1 MMEYEKQEKKVL
13 CDEVAKETLKGAYI
27 KGRDRLRQ
35 AEVPEADLDAWYL
48 LEYVTKVSRASYYM
62 EPDREM
68 TALQCAQYE
77 ACLLRREQRVPLQH
91 ITGEQEFMGLAFR
104 VDENVLIPRQ
114 DTEILV
120 EQALG
125 FIKSGKVP
133 AAENSRTRILD
144 MCTGSGCILLSVM
157 HWAESYR
164 QKTLCRAEDTARDG
178 EKQDIIIIEGTGA
191 DISPQALAVAEKNA
205 RRLGVSAGFIQSDL
219 FDAVHGRYG
228 MILSNPPYIRTDE
241 IKDLQEEVRLHDPV
255 IALDGKEDGLYYY
268 RRIVRES
275 RSCLEEGGML
285 LFEIGCDQ
293 AEAVSGLMSAAGF
306 REITVKKDLAGLD
319 RVVSGVLK

>member
-1 MMEYEKQEKKVL
+1 MTLRTGYTE
-13 CDEVAKETLKGAYI
+13 AK
-27 KGRDRLRQ
+27 RRL
-35 AEVPEADLDAWYL
+35 EESGIEEASLDAWLL
-48 LEYVTKVSRASYYM
+48 LEHVTGISRASYYAD
-62 EPDREM
+62 PDREM
-68 TALQCAQYE
+68 SPDE
-77 ACLLRREQRVPLQH
+77 WRRYSELVGRRAERVPLQH
-91 ITGEQEFMGLAFR
+91 ITGTQEFMGLVFE
-104 VDENVLIPRQ
+104 VNEHVLIPRQ

-120 EQALG
+120 EQALA
-125 FIKSGKVP
+125 FIGSGKVP

-164 QKTLCRAEDTARDG
+164 QKALRKAGDTARGG
-178 EKQDIIIIEGTGA
+178 EKQDIIIEGTGA
-191 DISPQALAVAEKNA
+191 DISPKALAVAEKNA
-205 RRLGVSAGFIQSDL
+205 RRLGISAGFVESDL
-219 FDAVHGRYG
+219 FGAVRGKYG

-255 IALDGKEDGLYYY
+255 IALDGREDGLYYY

-275 RSCLEEGGML
+275 RSYLDEGGAL

-293 AEAVSGLMSAAGF
+293 AEAVSGLMRGVGF
-306 REITVKKDLAGLD
+306 SEITVKKDLAGLD

>member
-1 MMEYEKQEKKVL
+1 M
-13 CDEVAKETLKGAYI
+13 TLKTGYT
-27 KGRDRLRQ
+27 
-35 AEVPEADLDAWYL
+35 EAKKLLEESGIEEASLDAWLL
-48 LEYVTKVSRASYYM
+48 LEHVTGISRASYYAD
-62 EPDREM
+62 PDREM
-68 TALQCAQYE
+68 SPDEWRIYSELVG
-77 ACLLRREQRVPLQH
+77 RRAERVPLQH
-91 ITGEQEFMGLAFR
+91 ITGTQEFMGLVFE
-104 VDENVLIPRQ
+104 VNEHVLIPRQ

-120 EQALG
+120 EQALA
-125 FIKSGKVP
+125 FIGSGKVP

-164 QKTLCRAEDTARDG
+164 QKALRRAGDTARGG
-178 EKQDIIIIEGTGA
+178 EKQDIIIEGTGA
-191 DISPQALAVAEKNA
+191 DISPKALAMAEKNA
-205 RRLGVSAGFIQSDL
+205 RRLGISAGFVESDL
-219 FDAVHGRYG
+219 FGAVRGKYG

-255 IALDGKEDGLYYY
+255 IALDGREDGLYYY

-275 RSCLEEGGML
+275 RSYLDEGGAL

-293 AEAVSGLMSAAGF
+293 AEAVSGLMRGAGF
-306 REITVKKDLAGLD
+306 SEITVKKDLAGLD

>member
-1 MMEYEKQEKKVL
+1 M
-13 CDEVAKETLKGAYI
+13 TLKTGYTEA
-27 KGRDRLRQ
+27 KRRL
-35 AEVPEADLDAWYL
+35 EESGIEEASLDAWLL
-48 LEYVTKVSRASYYM
+48 LEHVTGISRASYYAD
-62 EPDREM
+62 PDREM
-68 TALQCAQYE
+68 SPDE
-77 ACLLRREQRVPLQH
+77 WRRYSELVGRRAERVPLQH
-91 ITGEQEFMGLAFR
+91 ITGTQEFMGLVFE
-104 VDENVLIPRQ
+104 VNEHVLIPRQ

-120 EQALG
+120 EQALA
-125 FIKSGKVP
+125 FIGSGKVP

-164 QKTLCRAEDTARDG
+164 QKALRRAGDTARGG
-178 EKQDIIIIEGTGA
+178 EKQDIIIEGTGA
-191 DISPQALAVAEKNA
+191 DISPKALAVAEKNA
-205 RRLGVSAGFIQSDL
+205 RRLGISAGFVESDL
-219 FDAVHGRYG
+219 FGAVRGKYG

-255 IALDGKEDGLYYY
+255 IALDGREDGLYYY

-275 RSCLEEGGML
+275 RSYLEEGGAL

-293 AEAVSGLMSAAGF
+293 AEAVSGLMRGAGF
-306 REITVKKDLAGLD
+306 SEITVKKDLAGLD

>member
-1 MMEYEKQEKKVL
+1 MTLRTGYTE
-13 CDEVAKETLKGAYI
+13 AK
-27 KGRDRLRQ
+27 RRL
-35 AEVPEADLDAWYL
+35 EESGIEEASLDAWLL
-48 LEYVTKVSRASYYM
+48 LEHVTGISRASYYA

-68 TALQCAQYE
+68 SPDE
-77 ACLLRREQRVPLQH
+77 WRRYSELVGRRAERVPLQH
-91 ITGEQEFMGLAFR
+91 ITGTQEFMGLVFE
-104 VDENVLIPRQ
+104 VNEHVLIPRQ

-120 EQALG
+120 EQALA
-125 FIKSGKVP
+125 FIGSGKVP

-164 QKTLCRAEDTARDG
+164 QKALRRAGDTARGG
-178 EKQDIIIIEGTGA
+178 EKQDIIIEGTGA
-191 DISPQALAVAEKNA
+191 DISPKALAVAEKNA
-205 RRLGVSAGFIQSDL
+205 RRLGISAGFVESDL
-219 FDAVHGRYG
+219 FGAVRGKYG
-228 MILSNPPYIRTDE
+228 MIVSNPPYIRTDE

-255 IALDGKEDGLYYY
+255 IALDGREDGLYYY

-275 RSCLEEGGML
+275 RSYLEEGGAL

-293 AEAVSGLMSAAGF
+293 AEAVSGLMRGVGF
-306 REITVKKDLAGLD
+306 SEITVKKDLAGLD

>member
-1 MMEYEKQEKKVL
+1 M
-13 CDEVAKETLKGAYI
+13 TLKNGYAEAE
-27 KGRDRLRQ
+27 RRL
-35 AEVPEADLDAWYL
+35 EEAGIEEAALDAWLL
-48 LEYVTKVSRASYYM
+48 LEHVTGISRASYYAD
-62 EPDREM
+62 PDRELP
-68 TALQCAQYE
+68 ADQWKRYRELV
-77 ACLLRREQRVPLQH
+77 CLRAERVPLQH
-91 ITGEQEFMGLAFR
+91 ITGTQEFMGLSFE
-104 VDENVLIPRQ
+104 VNEHVLIPRQ

-144 MCTGSGCILLSVM
+144 MCSGSGCILLSVM

>member
-1 MMEYEKQEKKVL
+1 M
-13 CDEVAKETLKGAYI
+13 TLKNGY
-27 KGRDRLRQ
+27 
-35 AEVPEADLDAWYL
+35 AEAERWLEEAGIEEAALDAWLL
-48 LEYVTKVSRASYYM
+48 LEHVTGISRASYYAD
-62 EPDREM
+62 PDRELP
-68 TALQCAQYE
+68 ADQWKRYRELV
-77 ACLLRREQRVPLQH
+77 CLRAERVPLQH
-91 ITGEQEFMGLAFR
+91 ITGTQEFMGLSFE
-104 VDENVLIPRQ
+104 VNEHVLIPRQ

-275 RSCLEEGGML
+275 RSCLEEDGLL

>member
-1 MMEYEKQEKKVL
+1 M
-13 CDEVAKETLKGAYI
+13 TLKNGYAEAE
-27 KGRDRLRQ
+27 RRL
-35 AEVPEADLDAWYL
+35 EEAGIEEAALDAWLL
-48 LEYVTKVSRASYYM
+48 LEHVTGISRASYYAD
-62 EPDREM
+62 PDRELP
-68 TALQCAQYE
+68 ADQWKRYRELV
-77 ACLLRREQRVPLQH
+77 CLRAERVPLQH
-91 ITGEQEFMGLAFR
+91 ITGTQEFMGLSFE
-104 VDENVLIPRQ
+104 VNEHVLIPRQ

-133 AAENSRTRILD
+133 AAKNGRTRILD

>member
-1 MMEYEKQEKKVL
+1 M
-13 CDEVAKETLKGAYI
+13 TLKTGYT
-27 KGRDRLRQ
+27 
-35 AEVPEADLDAWYL
+35 EAKRWLEESGIEEASLDAWLL
-48 LEYVTKVSRASYYM
+48 LEHVTGISRASYYAD
-62 EPDREM
+62 PDREM
-68 TALQCAQYE
+68 SPDE
-77 ACLLRREQRVPLQH
+77 WRRYSELVGRRAERVPLQH
-91 ITGEQEFMGLAFR
+91 ITGTQEFMGLVFE
-104 VDENVLIPRQ
+104 VNEHVLIPRQ

-120 EQALG
+120 EQALA
-125 FIKSGKVP
+125 FIGSGKVP

-164 QKTLCRAEDTARDG
+164 QKALRKAGDTARGG
-178 EKQDIIIIEGTGA
+178 EKQDIIIEGTGA
-191 DISPQALAVAEKNA
+191 DISPKALAVAEKNA
-205 RRLGVSAGFIQSDL
+205 RRLGISAGFVESDL
-219 FDAVHGRYG
+219 FGAVRGKYG

-255 IALDGKEDGLYYY
+255 IALDGREDGLYYY

-275 RSCLEEGGML
+275 RSYLDEGGAL

-293 AEAVSGLMSAAGF
+293 AEAVSGLMRGVGF
-306 REITVKKDLAGLD
+306 SEITVKKDLAGLD

>member
-1 MMEYEKQEKKVL
+1 M
-13 CDEVAKETLKGAYI
+13 TLKNGYAEAE
-27 KGRDRLRQ
+27 RRL
-35 AEVPEADLDAWYL
+35 EEAGIEEAALDAWLL
-48 LEYVTKVSRASYYM
+48 LEHVTGISRASYYAD
-62 EPDREM
+62 PDRELP
-68 TALQCAQYE
+68 ADQWKRYRELV
-77 ACLLRREQRVPLQH
+77 CLRAERVPLQH
-91 ITGEQEFMGLAFR
+91 ITGTQEFMGLSFE
-104 VDENVLIPRQ
+104 VNEHVLIPRQ

-241 IKDLQEEVRLHDPV
+241 IKDLQEEVRLPDPV
-255 IALDGKEDGLYYY
+255 IALDGNEDGLYYY

>member
-1 MMEYEKQEKKVL
+1 M
-13 CDEVAKETLKGAYI
+13 TLKTGYTEA
-27 KGRDRLRQ
+27 KRRL
-35 AEVPEADLDAWYL
+35 EESGIEEASLDAWLL
-48 LEYVTKVSRASYYM
+48 LEHVTGISRASYYAD
-62 EPDREM
+62 PDREM
-68 TALQCAQYE
+68 SPDE
-77 ACLLRREQRVPLQH
+77 WRRYSELVGRRAERVPLQH
-91 ITGEQEFMGLAFR
+91 ITGTQEFMGLVFE
-104 VDENVLIPRQ
+104 VNEHVLIPRQ

-120 EQALG
+120 GQALA
-125 FIKSGKVP
+125 FIGSGKVP

-164 QKTLCRAEDTARDG
+164 QKALRRAGDTARGG
-178 EKQDIIIIEGTGA
+178 EKQDIIIEGTGA
-191 DISPQALAVAEKNA
+191 DISPKALAVAEKNA
-205 RRLGVSAGFIQSDL
+205 RRLGISAGFVESDL
-219 FDAVHGRYG
+219 FGAVRGKYG

-255 IALDGKEDGLYYY
+255 IALDGREDGLYYY

-275 RSCLEEGGML
+275 RSYLEEGGAL

-293 AEAVSGLMSAAGF
+293 AEAVSGLMRGVGF
-306 REITVKKDLAGLD
+306 SEITVKKDLAGLD

>member
-1 MMEYEKQEKKVL
+1 M
-13 CDEVAKETLKGAYI
+13 TLKTGYTEA
-27 KGRDRLRQ
+27 KRRL
-35 AEVPEADLDAWYL
+35 EESGIEEASLDAWLL
-48 LEYVTKVSRASYYM
+48 LEHVTGISRASYYAD
-62 EPDREM
+62 PDREM
-68 TALQCAQYE
+68 SPDE
-77 ACLLRREQRVPLQH
+77 WRRYSELVGRRAERVPLQH
-91 ITGEQEFMGLAFR
+91 ITGTQEFMGLVFE
-104 VDENVLIPRQ
+104 VNEHVLIPRQ

-120 EQALG
+120 EQALA
-125 FIKSGKVP
+125 FIGSGKVP

-164 QKTLCRAEDTARDG
+164 QKALRKAGDTARGG
-178 EKQDIIIIEGTGA
+178 EKQDIIIEGTGA
-191 DISPQALAVAEKNA
+191 DISPKALAVAEKNA
-205 RRLGVSAGFIQSDL
+205 RRLGISAGFVESDL
-219 FDAVHGRYG
+219 FGAVRGKYG

-255 IALDGKEDGLYYY
+255 IALDGREDGLYYY

-275 RSCLEEGGML
+275 RSYLEEGGAL

-293 AEAVSGLMSAAGF
+293 AEAVSGLMRGVGF
-306 REITVKKDLAGLD
+306 SEITVKKDLAGLD